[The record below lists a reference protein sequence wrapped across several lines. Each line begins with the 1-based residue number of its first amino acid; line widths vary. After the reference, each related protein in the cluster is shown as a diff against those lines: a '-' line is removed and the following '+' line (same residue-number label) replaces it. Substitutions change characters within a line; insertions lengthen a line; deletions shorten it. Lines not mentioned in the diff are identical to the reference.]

1 LTETLKQNFIEELK
15 ELGYSN
21 LDVKIE
27 GGAGSKGAGT
37 TRLVLTKSNNIKAI
51 LSEGEQKAVALALF
65 LAETRMQKVHNPII
79 LDDPVTSLDHK
90 IAGKFAERLLC
101 LDNQVIIFNHN
112 RLFLDAFE
120 TPKEHHICKNFDSC
134 CNTKGKHIQIYKV
147 SSEGKFSKGVLSN
160 YKVNKAKSHISEAKN
175 HLNKTPFGE
184 GIKVAGLL
192 RKSVE
197 CCVDEIVLN
206 HQIPT
211 KYSNKNSRIS
221 WEGLRQLNNN
231 SSMINEL
238 ENIHGRVSGG
248 ELHNGTENDE
258 NPIEKTEFNQMIA
271 SLESFLN
278 LEDE

>member
-1 LTETLKQNFIEELK
+1 MLTENLKQNFIEELK
-15 ELGYSN
+15 ELGYST

-27 GGAGSKGAGT
+27 GGEGAKGASST
-37 TRLVLTKSNNIKAI
+37 KLVLTKSNNIKAI

-90 IAGKFAERLLC
+90 IAGKLAERLLN

-120 TPKEHHICKNFDSC
+120 TPKEHHICKDFNSC

-147 SSEGKFSKGVLSN
+147 LNEGKFSKGVLTN
-160 YKVNKAKSHISEAKN
+160 YKVNKARSHILEAKT
-175 HLNKTPFGE
+175 HLNKTPFVE
-184 GIKVAGLL
+184 DIKVAGLL

-197 CCVDEIVLN
+197 CCIDEIVFN

-221 WEGLRQLNNN
+221 WEGLRKLNND
-231 SSMINEL
+231 SSMIDEL
-238 ENIHGRVSGG
+238 EKIHSRASGG

-258 NPIEKTEFNQMIA
+258 NPIDKAEFNIMIA
-271 SLESFLN
+271 SLETFLN
-278 LEDE
+278 